1 MVMHAESG
9 IMEARDNIR
18 VINTLGVHARPA
30 SMIVETALKFQS
42 NVYMQ
47 YKGNMVNAKSIMGLL
62 TLGAAQG
69 SQLTVI
75 CTGPD
80 AQDALEA
87 IRQLFASGF
96 GEA

>member
-1 MVMHAESG
+1 MAMRADSG
-9 IMEARDNIR
+9 IMEARDDIR

-42 NVYMQ
+42 NVYIQ

>member
-1 MVMHAESG
+1 MAMHAESG
-9 IMEARDNIR
+9 VMEARDDIR

-30 SMIVETALKFQS
+30 SMIVETALRFQS

-87 IRQLFASGF
+87 IRQLFATGF